1 MAGFFEG
8 AGGETP
14 GVGLM
19 VELACLWV
27 GASHRGGEGGAW
39 KGGEALGESAGEGE
53 LKAREGEQQEWK
65 ESHASGF
72 LSGLY
77 PNSF

>member
-1 MAGFFEG
+1 
-8 AGGETP
+8 
-14 GVGLM
+14 M

-72 LSGLY
+72 LSGVY
-77 PNSF
+77 PNSL